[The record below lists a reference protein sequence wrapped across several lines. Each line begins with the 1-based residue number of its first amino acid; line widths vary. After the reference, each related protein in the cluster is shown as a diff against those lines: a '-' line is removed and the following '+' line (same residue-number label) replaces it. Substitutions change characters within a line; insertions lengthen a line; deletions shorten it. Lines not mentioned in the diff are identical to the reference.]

1 MTKFR
6 LLLLFMLIAHIV
18 SAQTRQ
24 VSGLVTDNE
33 SKGIPGATIK
43 LKGKNVQ
50 TLTDA
55 DGKFTIA
62 VPSGQAVLE
71 ITSIGFERKEVTVAP
86 GNNNISVTMSTSST
100 ALDEVVVTA
109 LGIKREKKAL
119 TYASQTVSGDD
130 IRKAAN
136 TNFMDALSGK
146 AAGIDIKVSSSGAG
160 GSTKAVLRGNKSL
173 TGSSEALYVIDGVP
187 MVNNKTAQPGSYGG
201 TDGGDGLSSI
211 NPADIESVSVLRGAS
226 ASILYGSQGANGVI
240 LITTKKGKAGKIS
253 VDFNS
258 STIFDQVSDLPKFQY
273 RYGSTGKDYSWVYPE
288 MKSENTPDGFV
299 NTDLINFPGK
309 SPVQNIMSDNYAKT
323 YIKDFFRTGG
333 TYTNSVAIRGGTE
346 RTTVYFSFAN
356 TSATGVM
363 PTNTYNKNNFT
374 FNQSTKLLND
384 KLTVSSNVML
394 TTERSYNRP
403 GAGYYNNP
411 LTGLYLFARDR
422 NFDQFKNNYQVFD
435 STRNL
440 YKMNWYST
448 EEKQNNP
455 FWELNKDPKVATSKR
470 VFAGMKL
477 AYQITEDLKF
487 EIRGNIDYNAIQRD
501 YRYAAAGNSVSV
513 SSNGKWD
520 FTKYTD
526 QSIYTDGILTYTK
539 NFGNFSLNALAGL
552 AYQKNT
558 FNDGMWVNNGT
569 NPLQYPN
576 FFTFANIPNNVMF
589 NSTLSR
595 TVKQGAFANATVGFK
610 DFLFVDLAARNDW
623 ASTLA
628 LTGNESYLYP
638 SGGVSAIIS
647 QMVNLPRAISFL
659 KVRAS
664 LTQTANE
671 VPFNRVNPW
680 NAIGGTGNLS
690 TGIGTINRNTQ
701 VPFTNLKPEKIV
713 ANEYGAEMRFF
724 NNRFGFDFTLYKDVS
739 TNQFLSLPAPSGS
752 KYTTYF
758 INAGKI
764 VNRGFELSVNAEP
777 IRGANFS
784 WSTSVNG
791 SQNKNKIVE
800 LIASNPGYIAA
811 TSGGADLSGD
821 GDEGFS
827 SFIVA
832 GGSFNDVY
840 IKKFARDDKGQ
851 IILSYDPDKPEAM
864 PVPTKEGTKTKVG
877 NVNPDF
883 LLGWNN
889 NFTFHNFFASILVN
903 GKFGG
908 IAFSK
913 TEAFLDSYGV
923 SERSAAARDLGYVP
937 INAVMGSTVVTKLDP
952 AAYYSAIGDRNK
964 IMEPYIYSR
973 TNVRLGQ
980 LVLGY
985 TFRSKNANPIF
996 KDASVS
1002 VVGRILFFFYKKA
1015 PYDPEQAMSTNN
1027 AMQSNDVFSL
1037 PATRSYGFNVKFTF

>member
-1 MTKFR
+1 
-6 LLLLFMLIAHIV
+6 MLIAHIV

-24 VSGLVTDNE
+24 VSGVVTDNE
-33 SKGIPGATIK
+33 SKGVPGATIR

-50 TLTDA
+50 TLTNA

-62 VPSGQAVLE
+62 VPAGQAVLE
-71 ITSIGFERKEVTVAP
+71 ITSIGFEKKEVTVAA
-86 GNNNISVTMSTSST
+86 GDNSVSVTMSSSS
-100 ALDEVVVTA
+100 ANLEEVVVTA

-119 TYASQTVSGDD
+119 TYAAQTVEGDEL
-130 IRKAAN
+130 RKAAN
-136 TNFMDALSGK
+136 TNFVDALSGK
-146 AAGIDIKVSSSGAG
+146 AAGLDIKINSSGPG

-173 TGSSEALYVIDGVP
+173 TGLSEALYVIDGIP
-187 MVNNKTAQPGSYGG
+187 MVNNKSAQPGSYSGI
-201 TDGGDGLSSI
+201 DGGDGLSAI
-211 NPADIESVSVLRGAS
+211 NPADIESVNILRGAN
-226 ASILYGSQGANGVI
+226 AAILYGSLGANGVI
-240 LITTKKGKAGKIS
+240 LVTTKKGKAGKVS
-253 VDFNS
+253 VDFSS
-258 STIFDQVSDLPKFQY
+258 STIFDKVANLPDFQF
-273 RYGSTGKDYSWVYPE
+273 RYGTTGGDYSWVYPK
-288 MKSENTPDGFV
+288 MKTATEPGFV
-299 NTDLINFPGK
+299 NTDLINFTDR
-309 SPVQNIMSDNYAKT
+309 SPVQNITSDNYQKD
-323 YIKDFFRTGG
+323 YISDFFRTGG
-333 TYTNSVAIRGGTE
+333 TYTNSVAIHGGTE
-346 RTTVYFSFAN
+346 KTTAYFSYAN
-356 TSATGVM
+356 TAATGVM
-363 PTNTYNKNNFT
+363 PTNTYMKNNFA

-384 KLTVSSNVML
+384 KLVISSNVML
-394 TTERSYNRP
+394 ASERSKNRP

-411 LTGLYLFARDR
+411 LTGLFLFGRDR
-422 NFDQFKNNYQVFD
+422 DFNDFKNNYQFFD
-435 STRNL
+435 STRNM
-440 YKMNWYST
+440 YKMRWYST

-455 FWELNKDPKVATSKR
+455 FWELYNDPKVATSKR
-470 VFAGMKL
+470 AIASLKL
-477 AYQITEDLKF
+477 SYQIADGLKF
-487 EIRGNIDYNAIQRD
+487 EVRGNIDYNSIERD
-501 YRYAAAGNSVSV
+501 YRYAANGNSVSV
-513 SSNGKWD
+513 STNGTWNY
-520 FTKYTD
+520 TKYVD
-526 QSIYTDGILTYTK
+526 QSIYTDGILTYNK
-539 NFGNFSLNALAGL
+539 NFGNFSLAALAGL

-558 FNDGMWVNNGT
+558 FNDGMNVNNGT

-589 NSTLSR
+589 NKTINQ
-595 TVKQGAFANATVGFK
+595 TVKEGAFANATIGFK
-610 DFLFVDLAARNDW
+610 DFVFLDLSARNDW

-628 LTGNESYLYP
+628 LTGNQSYLYP
-638 SGGVSAIIS
+638 SIGASAVIS
-647 QMVNLPRAISFL
+647 QMVELPRAISFL

-664 LTQTANE
+664 LSQTANE
-671 VPFNRVNPW
+671 VPFNRVNPL
-680 NAIGGTGNLS
+680 NSIGGTGNLA
-690 TGIGTINRNTQ
+690 TGIGSINRNTQ

-713 ANEYGAEMRFF
+713 GNEYGAEIRFF
-724 NNRFGFDFTLYKDVS
+724 NNRLGIDFTLYKDIS
-739 TNQFLSLPAPSGS
+739 TNQFLSLAAPSGS

-764 VNRGFELSVNAEP
+764 VNRGYELSVTAEP

-784 WSTSVNG
+784 WSTSINS

-800 LIASNPGYIAA
+800 LIASNPDFIVS

-851 IILSYDPDKPEAM
+851 IILSYKADDNRVA
-864 PVPTKEGTKTKVG
+864 PVPTKAGAKTKVG

-889 NFTFHNFFASILVN
+889 NFTFHNFFASFLIN

-952 AAYYSAIGDRNK
+952 ATYYSAIGDRNK

-985 TFRSKNANPIF
+985 TFKSKNANPVF

-1002 VVGRILFFFYKKA
+1002 LIGRNLFFFYKKA
-1015 PYDPEQAMSTNN
+1015 PYDPEVAMSTNN
-1027 AMQSNDVFSL
+1027 SMQSNDVFGM
-1037 PATRSYGFNVKFTF
+1037 PATRQLGFNVKFTF